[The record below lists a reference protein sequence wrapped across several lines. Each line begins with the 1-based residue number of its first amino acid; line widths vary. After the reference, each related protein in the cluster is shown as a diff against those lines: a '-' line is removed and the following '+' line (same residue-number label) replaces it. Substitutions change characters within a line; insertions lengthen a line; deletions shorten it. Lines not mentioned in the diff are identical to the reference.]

1 VERLLHLSRQVETLI
16 RDDHSN
22 YQEEGEINMR
32 DLSRFLNLYRTFLR
46 QDGITRD
53 QSIIHAFK
61 ICYLQR
67 LSSVKHQNALELL
80 MRSGMVEHE
89 VEIKATL

>member
-1 VERLLHLSRQVETLI
+1 MERLLHLSRQVETLI

-32 DLSRFLNLYRTFLR
+32 DLSRFLNLFRTFLR
-46 QDGITRD
+46 QDGVTRD
-53 QSIIHAFK
+53 QSIIHSFK

-67 LSSVKHQNALELL
+67 LSSEKHQNALELL
-80 MRSGMVEHE
+80 MRSGLVEHE
-89 VEIKATL
+89 V

>member
-16 RDDHSN
+16 RDDHTN

-32 DLSRFLNLYRTFLR
+32 DLSRFLNLFRTFLR
-46 QDGITRD
+46 QDGVTRD

-67 LSSVKHQNALELL
+67 LSSGKHQNALELL

-89 VEIKATL
+89 VEIKRIL